1 METITV
7 NGIVYVPEHSQAP
20 LDLSHSEATFLQVG
34 KVYLIRTVTMIYTGR
49 LKSQSK
55 TELLLSEAA
64 WIAET
69 ERWAQSCKDEVFKEV
84 EPYFKDVVIYKG
96 AILDITE
103 ISKPQL
109 FQK

>member
-1 METITV
+1 MDKITV
-7 NGIVYVPEHSQAP
+7 NGIIYIPEGTLIP
-20 LDLSHSEATFLQVG
+20 TDLSNSDITFLEIG

-49 LKSQSK
+49 LKAHSK
-55 TELLLSEAA
+55 NEMLLSEAA

-69 ERWAQSCKDEVFKEV
+69 ERWSKSCKEEIFKEV
-84 EPYFKDVVIYKG
+84 EPYFRDVIIYKG

-109 FQK
+109 EQK